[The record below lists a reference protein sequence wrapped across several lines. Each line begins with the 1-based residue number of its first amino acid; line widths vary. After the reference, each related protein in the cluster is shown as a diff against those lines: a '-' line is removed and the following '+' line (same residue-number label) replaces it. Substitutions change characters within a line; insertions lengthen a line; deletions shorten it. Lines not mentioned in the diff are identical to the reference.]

1 MKTKQT
7 GIYQRRP
14 KDDVKQTHQ
23 QIITMKQQGHSLI
36 SIAKTLGTT
45 YGSVLYVVYR
55 KENNGLWQ

>member
-14 KDDVKQTHQ
+14 KDDVIKNHA
-23 QIITMKQQGHSLI
+23 QIIKLKQQGHSLI

>member
-14 KDDVKQTHQ
+14 KDDVIKKHSE
-23 QIITMKQQGHSLI
+23 IIKLKQQGHSLV

-45 YGSVLYVVYR
+45 YGSVLYVIYR
-55 KENNGLWQ
+55 KENNGLWK